1 MRLGRG
7 AFVKSL
13 PPDLHEYAISQG
25 RHAENL
31 DIVHSIFARWER
43 GDFSAVAWAHPE
55 IEYAIVDEPG
65 TQMAKGVAA
74 MTRTWREF
82 LSAWEDYRVEAH
94 EYRALDEERVLVT
107 LRALG
112 RGKASGLD
120 IGQTT
125 TGPRSA
131 NIFHVRGGKVIRLT
145 SYFNRDRA
153 LADLGLLPRVS

>member
-1 MRLGRG
+1 MQLGRG
-7 AFVKSL
+7 PLVKPL
-13 PPDLHEYAISQG
+13 PPDLREYAMLRE
-25 RHAENL
+25 RHAANL
-31 DIVHSIFARWER
+31 DIVHSIFALWER
-43 GDFSAVAWAHPE
+43 GDFSAVGWAHPE

-74 MTRTWREF
+74 MTRTWRDF
-82 LSAWEDYRVEAH
+82 LSAWEGYRVEAH

-125 TGPRSA
+125 AGPRSA
-131 NIFHVRGGKVIRLT
+131 NIFHVRGGEVIRLT

-153 LADLGLLPRVS
+153 LADLGLLPTVS